1 MHDGG
6 DGATTSA
13 RPGLKIPCCA
23 PLAAAWVAIART
35 ALALLLWPIV
45 AFGQTRG
52 CPPPQVSPIA
62 VHASLKHVFKLAG
75 KRLNIDPDLA
85 EAITQVESG
94 FNPRAVSPK
103 GAQGLMQL
111 MPGTSAAMHVADPF
125 DPHQSVYG
133 GMEFLRLLADDRRF
147 AGNPYMVL
155 VAYNAGPNRAVFPAE
170 SYHYADTVVATYQ
183 ELKAQHLRHGG
194 LLEPSKTL
202 DHTYLGP
209 MQCGQM
215 STVAHVTVISGK
227 VQPSRRYR

>member
-1 MHDGG
+1 MRDGG
-6 DGATTSA
+6 DGASTSA
-13 RPGLKIPCCA
+13 RPGLKIPCCG
-23 PLAAAWVAIART
+23 PPAAASVAIART

-52 CPPPQVSPIA
+52 CPPPQVSPVA

-183 ELKAQHLRHGG
+183 ELKAQHLRHGR